1 MKNRNSFKSI
11 IVATDTETHELHI
24 VNHDMMSLTV
34 RMKDSCIIDGELQF
48 MARGAYD
55 ELFAAHRIFGMEQM
69 FQRKGGT
76 LKLNLNGHTFLDE
89 GYDET
94 VVKLSNNSIFEL
106 VVLSTKGGFT
116 VDSLY
121 DFHDTILEYFDTID
135 VMEL

>member
-1 MKNRNSFKSI
+1 MKTKKSFKNI

-24 VNHDMMSLTV
+24 VNHDMMSLTI
-34 RMKDSCIIDGELQF
+34 RMRESFTIGTEVL
-48 MARGAYD
+48 MVMGAFD

-69 FQRKGGT
+69 FQRGGT
-76 LKLNLNGHTFLDE
+76 IKLNLNGHTFIDE

-94 VVKLSNNSIFEL
+94 NVKLSRDSIFEI

-116 VDSLY
+116 VDTLY
-121 DFHDTILEYFDTID
+121 DFHDTIIEYFNSID